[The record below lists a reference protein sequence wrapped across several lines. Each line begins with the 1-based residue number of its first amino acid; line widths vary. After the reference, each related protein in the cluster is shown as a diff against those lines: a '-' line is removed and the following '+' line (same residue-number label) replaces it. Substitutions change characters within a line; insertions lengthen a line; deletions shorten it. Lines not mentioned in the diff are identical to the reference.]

1 MSYRDYI
8 EAVMSIPPG
17 EDGGLPHHDV
27 SQGEYRGVRYR
38 IRKVAFWYCAYIE
51 VPENTVDDNVDCHG
65 DVTFVSY
72 AGWPPSEDEL
82 KPGCKIVGW
91 DYNHLGDYDMHY
103 TEEDVLRDIKYT
115 IDKLK
120 KE

>member
-8 EAVMSIPPG
+8 EAILSISPG
-17 EDGGLPHHDV
+17 EDGRMPHHDM

-38 IRKVAFWYCAYIE
+38 IRKVAFWFCAYIE
-51 VPENTVDDNVDCHG
+51 VPKGTVNDDVDCHG
-65 DVTFVSY
+65 DVTFTSST
-72 AGWPPSEDEL
+72 GWPFSEDEL

-91 DYNHLGDYDMHY
+91 DYNHFGDYDMHY
-103 TEEDVLRDIKYT
+103 TEEDVLGDIKYT